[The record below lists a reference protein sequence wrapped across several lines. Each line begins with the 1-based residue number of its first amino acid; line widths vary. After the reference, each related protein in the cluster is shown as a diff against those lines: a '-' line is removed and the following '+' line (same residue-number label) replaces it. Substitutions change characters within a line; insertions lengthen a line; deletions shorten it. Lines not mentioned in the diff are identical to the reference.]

1 MGALESHCRCLT
13 LVSRNH
19 CRSRVLANHFE
30 DCTVPSARTMQSMQ
44 EHARTRPRVS
54 RACERCRIK
63 KAKCDGERPCRRCN
77 LDSAV
82 CSFKV
87 RRKPESASATQRYTN
102 LLLQHHSALTA
113 GVLKLYSKMLHA
125 GQWEGS
131 PVKEV
136 NGSPSVHCIL
146 ERIGVIG
153 SEEDFDDNVDVE
165 TRRERPDLAPIQETR
180 LTSKANK
187 SPKKGVKKPSETRSG
202 VFETGSCSTPSTW
215 DSPGFAE
222 DLFHT
227 PAHTPMT
234 LCEPASQDQREVD
247 LNMSQRRSS
256 ASVQSAQTGD
266 ATQNPQ
272 SMIQLP
278 LDTGFEMYSAENFV
292 EATCEMNFYGWES
305 NNAFGVGG
313 ESGFLPQGHSPWN
326 PGVFV

>member
-1 MGALESHCRCLT
+1 
-13 LVSRNH
+13 
-19 CRSRVLANHFE
+19 
-30 DCTVPSARTMQSMQ
+30 
-44 EHARTRPRVS
+44 
-54 RACERCRIK
+54 
-63 KAKCDGERPCRRCN
+63 
-77 LDSAV
+77 
-82 CSFKV
+82 
-87 RRKPESASATQRYTN
+87 
-102 LLLQHHSALTA
+102 
-113 GVLKLYSKMLHA
+113 MLHA

-187 SPKKGVKKPSETRSG
+187 SPKKGVKKPSEARILQRPISPSQMRTPPMVHVPRTSYRPQTAQLASPSTSESRSG
-202 VFETGSCSTPSTW
+202 VFGTVSCSTPSTW

-227 PAHTPMT
+227 PAHTPMA

>member
-1 MGALESHCRCLT
+1 MGRNSALESHCRCLT

-187 SPKKGVKKPSETRSG
+187 SPKKGVKKPSEARILQRPISPSQMRTPPWSMSLGPRIAPKRPNWPRHRLRNRDLVCSG
-202 VFETGSCSTPSTW
+202 QGAAAHHRRGIRRALLKTSST
-215 DSPGFAE
+215 
-222 DLFHT
+222 
-227 PAHTPMT
+227 
-234 LCEPASQDQREVD
+234 
-247 LNMSQRRSS
+247 
-256 ASVQSAQTGD
+256 
-266 ATQNPQ
+266 
-272 SMIQLP
+272 LP
-278 LDTGFEMYSAENFV
+278 
-292 EATCEMNFYGWES
+292 
-305 NNAFGVGG
+305 
-313 ESGFLPQGHSPWN
+313 PIRQ
-326 PGVFV
+326 

>member
-1 MGALESHCRCLT
+1 MGRTTGPGAHP
-13 LVSRNH
+13 RNSPDIQGQQEPQE
-19 CRSRVLANHFE
+19 RSQKAFGSAHLAEADLAIPDENSSMVH
-30 DCTVPSARTMQSMQ
+30 VPRTSY
-44 EHARTRPRVS
+44 RP
-54 RACERCRIK
+54 
-63 KAKCDGERPCRRCN
+63 
-77 LDSAV
+77 
-82 CSFKV
+82 
-87 RRKPESASATQRYTN
+87 Q
-102 LLLQHHSALTA
+102 TA
-113 GVLKLYSKMLHA
+113 QLA
-125 GQWEGS
+125 
-131 PVKEV
+131 
-136 NGSPSVHCIL
+136 SPST
-146 ERIGVIG
+146 
-153 SEEDFDDNVDVE
+153 SE
-165 TRRERPDLAPIQETR
+165 
-180 LTSKANK
+180 S
-187 SPKKGVKKPSETRSG
+187 RSG
-202 VFETGSCSTPSTW
+202 VFGTGSCSTPSTW